1 MDAARERSWRTEL
14 MLQLHNRLAGAIDE
28 SLESSKQERGL
39 Q

>member
-14 MLQLHNRLAGAIDE
+14 MLQLHNGFAGVIDV
-28 SLESSKQERGL
+28 SLESSTQERDL